1 MSDTKSYPVLRGAGV
16 RFAIRASPCVG
27 VSGTAPH
34 AASSSALAELEEQ
47 GSVRALVEFDVLSE
61 YSSSPRTLRSR
72 SEKAAKSLFGSCC
85 SNWAVPDL
93 GQMTLSI
100 ASMAIH
106 PPRDPQ

>member
-47 GSVRALVEFDVLSE
+47 GSVRALAEFDVLSD
-61 YSSSPRTLRSR
+61 YSSSLWTLRTR
-72 SEKAAKSLFGSCC
+72 SEKAAKSFCGICRGS
-85 SNWAVPDL
+85 NLAVQHL
-93 GQMTLSI
+93 GQMTSSRSHGWRY
-100 ASMAIH
+100 A
-106 PPRDPQ
+106 